1 MPTFNYCT
9 YDCFTKTIITR
20 HKTIAAAQKAVAKSP
35 HYKVTV
41 KRISNGEV
49 VELTR
54 EEMLYLFSIC

>member
-1 MPTFNYCT
+1 MYCT
-9 YDCFTKTIITR
+9 YDCFSKTIITR

-35 HYKVTV
+35 HYQVTV
-41 KRISNGEV
+41 KRISSSGQV